1 MPIRIKNKGEVP
13 DMAISYFM
21 RMVCVALVAAGL
33 IQAAL
38 EFVLWAAAKPIFRLL
53 APLSARSRER
63 SLYLIQLTPFLL
75 AVGLSSL
82 VCVPGYVRNETNL
95 ASEAVGWP
103 CLLLAGGVLAW
114 FASTALRGLRV
125 LVRTAI
131 FSNACKT
138 GGAGTLRAAT
148 ETPIVSLPDAGHRVA
163 LVGLFHPR
171 IFISTDLL
179 TDGGLSPLALDLV
192 FEHERS
198 HAIHGDNWKLLSLYC
213 LPRLNLSLT
222 GGGTWLQQWQS
233 AAEWAADDDA
243 VRGDFGRALL
253 LAQVLVTFARRVAGA
268 RFPAMVSTPFA
279 CGSKG
284 FELRV
289 NRLLE
294 LGPGSTPVTGRALAV
309 EDIGRLSAALTL
321 TAMIL
326 GGAAA
331 IAALTPWLHDL
342 SEHLLHL
349 WITGWPV

>member
-13 DMAISYFM
+13 EMAISYFM
-21 RMVCVALVAAGL
+21 RMACVVLVAVGL
-33 IQAAL
+33 TQAASEL
-38 EFVLWAAAKPIFRLL
+38 VLWAAAKPIFRLL

-75 AVGLSSL
+75 AVGLTCL

-95 ASEAVGWP
+95 AFEAVGWP

-125 LVRTAI
+125 VVRTVI

-138 GGAGTLRAAT
+138 GGAGTLRALT
-148 ETPIVSLPDAGHRVA
+148 RTPVVSLPDAGHRVA
-163 LVGLFHPR
+163 LVGLVHPW

-198 HAIHGDNWKLLSLYC
+198 HAVHGDNWKLLSLYC
-213 LPRLNLSLT
+213 LPCLNFSLT

-243 VRGDFGRALL
+243 VRGDLGRALL
-253 LAQVLVTFARRVAGA
+253 LAQTLVAFARRLAGA
-268 RFPAMVSTPFA
+268 PAPAMVSTAFV
-279 CGSKG
+279 CGNKG

-294 LGPGSTPVTGRALAV
+294 LSPASARGAGQALAV
-309 EDIGRLSAALTL
+309 QDIGRLWAALTL
-321 TAMIL
+321 TAMVL
-326 GGAAA
+326 GGATA

-342 SEHLLHL
+342 FEHLLHL
-349 WITGWPV
+349 WITGSPV